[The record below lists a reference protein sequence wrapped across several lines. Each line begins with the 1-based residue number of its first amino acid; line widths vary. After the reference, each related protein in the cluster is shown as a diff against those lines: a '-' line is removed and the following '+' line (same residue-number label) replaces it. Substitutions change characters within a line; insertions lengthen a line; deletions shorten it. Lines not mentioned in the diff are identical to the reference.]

1 MDQDQ
6 VVSRFVK
13 KVLGKFKP
21 QAILLFGSRASG
33 DQLLHSD
40 YDFIVISDSFQN
52 VAWLVRISV
61 VVQLW
66 TADENIDVIPYT
78 PDEFAIKRFDTSII
92 RSAMKEAKLVY
103 GKLDAA
109 ETRQVA

>member
-13 KVLGKFKP
+13 KVVGKFKP
-21 QAILLFGSRASG
+21 QAILLFGSRARG

-40 YDFIVISDSFQN
+40 YDFIIISESFQN
-52 VAWLVRISV
+52 VPWLDRISA

-66 TADENIDVIPYT
+66 TADENVDVIPYT
-78 PDEFAIKRFDTSII
+78 PDEFSDKRIDASII
-92 RSAMKEAKLVY
+92 RSAMKEAQLVY
-103 GKLDAA
+103 GKLEAA
-109 ETRQVA
+109 KTRQVA